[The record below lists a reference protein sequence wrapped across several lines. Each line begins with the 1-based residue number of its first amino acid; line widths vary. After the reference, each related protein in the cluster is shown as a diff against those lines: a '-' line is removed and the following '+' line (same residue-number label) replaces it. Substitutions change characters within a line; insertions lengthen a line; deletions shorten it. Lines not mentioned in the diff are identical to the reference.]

1 MVRALLLAREDLTD
15 LPQQDQTRWTME
27 ARPQLRE
34 MREKVGLRE
43 SFFGARSRSAE
54 RRPKSVH
61 TEFMETD
68 WEMEE
73 SEADSDV
80 DSEIEDEV
88 ACGLE
93 DGESSPRISVGSVS
107 SFLLRGCG
115 ETCLPLFVVGAT
127 QLHDSFLLR

>member
-1 MVRALLLAREDLTD
+1 MVCALSLAREDLTD
-15 LPQQDQTRWTME
+15 RAHQDQTRWTTE
-27 ARPQLRE
+27 GRPQLRE

-93 DGESSPRISVGSVS
+93 DGETSPRISVGSVS
-107 SFLLRGCG
+107 LVAFRSWVDMLTPF
-115 ETCLPLFVVGAT
+115 
-127 QLHDSFLLR
+127 S